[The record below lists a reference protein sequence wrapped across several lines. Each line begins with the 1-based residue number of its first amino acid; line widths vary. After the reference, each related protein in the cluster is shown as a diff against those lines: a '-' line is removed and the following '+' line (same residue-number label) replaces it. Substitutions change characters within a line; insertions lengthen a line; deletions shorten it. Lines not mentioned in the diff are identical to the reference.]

1 MKNQVNRIKI
11 DIRRVEALKL
21 GLKTS
26 MSITARFRFNL
37 PLEDAL
43 NLLTACYAAEVEWRK
58 LRFVLD
64 ESTADNL
71 QRIAEYIT
79 ADTPK
84 IGVMICGTCGNGKS
98 TMMYAFR
105 RAVNFLAR
113 RQLFSFMSEYFKADL
128 VIFDVNRLVE
138 LSKDKDE
145 FAKIVRLSM
154 LGIDDLGT
162 EPGEIM
168 DYGNVSSPIRR
179 LLEARYN
186 TQSFTFITTNL
197 TPSQIREK
205 YGDRIAD
212 RLNEMFEKIV
222 FKNSTYRGR

>member
-1 MKNQVNRIKI
+1 LS
-11 DIRRVEALKL
+11 VEE
-21 GLKTS
+21 T
-26 MSITARFRFNL
+26 
-37 PLEDAL
+37 L
-43 NLLTACYAAEVEWRK
+43 NLLTACYASEVERRK
-58 LRFVLD
+58 LEFVLD
-64 ESTADNL
+64 DSTAENL
-71 QRIAEYIT
+71 QSLTEYIT

-105 RAVNFLAR
+105 RAVDYLAR
-113 RQLFSFMSEYFKADL
+113 RQMFSFMSEYFKARLD
-128 VIFDVNRLVE
+128 IFDVNRLIE

-145 FAKIVRLSM
+145 FAKIMRFSM

-168 DYGNVSSPIRR
+168 EYGNISSPIRR
-179 LLEARYN
+179 LLETRYN

-222 FKNSTYRGR
+222 FKNSSYRGR